1 MKTLIK
7 YKLKSLFLIVF
18 LYIPTLIY
26 GVEVCKIPSGCQ
38 IDEKGICIDC
48 VEQEFEEDKLE
59 RKIEEVKWTP
69 SQGQFFSWV
78 KVYFS
83 LFFIV

>member
-7 YKLKSLFLIVF
+7 YKLISLFLIAC
-18 LYIPTLIY
+18 LSIPTLIF

-48 VEQEFEEDKLE
+48 VEQEFEEETEEDKLE
-59 RKIEEVKWTP
+59 KKFRKRRNKRKETSFGRI
-69 SQGQFFSWV
+69 
-78 KVYFS
+78 
-83 LFFIV
+83 